1 MKKCCGGGGGGKRML
16 LCLTKVVVVER
27 EKGGPSVNNETIYI
41 DTRFSPWAAPWTS
54 CWLLAEAKQT
64 LIPSSAPIQRQ

>member
-54 CWLLAEAKQT
+54 CWLLAEAKQNAHT
-64 LIPSSAPIQRQ
+64 L

>member
-1 MKKCCGGGGGGKRML
+1 ML

-27 EKGGPSVNNETIYI
+27 EKGGPSVNNETRYI

-54 CWLLAEAKQT
+54 CWLLAEAKQNAHT
-64 LIPSSAPIQRQ
+64 L